1 VASCNKCLYGSR
13 KPSLE
18 IDYAYTMHSAALSH
32 GQFSVASF
40 QSSRFL
46 MSDSLLSSNIFEGF
60 IVPFF
65 LHVSVLSHY
74 LDHGA

>member
-1 VASCNKCLYGSR
+1 MEKFSWLAVTSAS
-13 KPSLE
+13 
-18 IDYAYTMHSAALSH
+18 MAALSH

-46 MSDSLLSSNIFEGF
+46 MCDSLLSSNIFEGF